1 MAGSPS
7 QASRWIVLITVM
19 VGTLMAIADATA
31 VNIALPYIMTA
42 FSLGVE
48 DVKWV
53 TTVNML
59 TAAAVMPLTGWLGRR
74 IGFGQL
80 FLAGLSLFILGATL
94 CALSW
99 SFTSLITFRTVQAIG
114 AGALQPTGMA
124 IITRVFPPFERGRAI
139 GIWGIG
145 AMVGPTLGPTL
156 GGLFT
161 ELFSWRAVFMMN
173 TPVGLVLMLLASVT
187 LPRER
192 DSQQVPLDWKG
203 FLASAVFVVV
213 FMLTVGNGEEQGW
226 DSTLIQVGFLVTLAA
241 FAAFLAIEAH
251 EPHPLLP
258 LRLFRSLDFALA
270 VILSVFRSLSLFGG
284 VFLLPLFLQGI
295 QGLDPLHTGL
305 LMAPG
310 AMMMA
315 VAMPV
320 AGTLTDRF
328 GGRWPAVFGI
338 LTASY
343 GMFFYS
349 GIDPMTD
356 TWWIVLGQLLR
367 GLGVAFIM
375 APVTTAGMNA
385 IAREDAGYGSSML
398 NMAQRYGG
406 AHVIAVLSL
415 ALHQQIGRQTELMG
429 TAAMVATRPAG
440 SLVTRAR
447 ALGLTRS
454 DAVQFVRGT
463 MRQHASKAAATI
475 AYQNVFFAAALVAIT
490 GLIPALLLSAKGAAA
505 HHAAAKAAVTAR

>member
-1 MAGSPS
+1 MAGS
-7 QASRWIVLITVM
+7 ASPVNRWIILITVM
-19 VGTLMAIADATA
+19 VGTLMAIADSTA

-42 FSLGVE
+42 FSVGVE

-74 IGFGQL
+74 FGFGQL
-80 FLAGLSLFILGATL
+80 FLGGLALFILGATL

-99 SFTSLITFRTVQAIG
+99 SFASLIAFRTLQAIG

-124 IITRVFPPFERGRAI
+124 IITRVFPPAERGRAI

-161 ELFSWRAVFMMN
+161 ELFSWRAAFMMN
-173 TPVGLVLMLLASVT
+173 TPVGIVLMLLASVT

-192 DSQQVPLDWKG
+192 DTLQVPLDWKG
-203 FLASAVFVVV
+203 FIASSVFVVV

-226 DSTLIQVGFLVTLAA
+226 DSTPIQLGFMVTI
-241 FAAFLAIEAH
+241 AAFLALIVIESH

-258 LRLFRSLDFALA
+258 LRLFRSLDFSLA
-270 VILSVFRSLSLFGG
+270 MILSLFRSLSLFGV
-284 VFLLPLFLQGI
+284 VFMLPLFLQGI
-295 QGLDPLHTGL
+295 QGLDPLHIGL

-310 AMMMA
+310 ALMMSA
-315 VAMPV
+315 AMPV

-338 LTASY
+338 VVSTY
-343 GMFFYS
+343 GIFYYS
-349 GIDPMTD
+349 NIDAMTE
-356 TWWIVLGQLLR
+356 TSAIVAGQLLR
-367 GLGVAFIM
+367 GVGVAFIM

-398 NMAQRYGG
+398 NMAMRYGG

-415 ALHQQIGRQTELMG
+415 ALHQQVGRQTELMG
-429 TAAMVATRPAG
+429 TAAMAGARPAG
-440 SLVTRAR
+440 TLVTRAR
-447 ALGLTRS
+447 ALGLSRHE
-454 DAVQFVRGT
+454 AVQYVRGT
-463 MRQHASKAAATI
+463 MRQQASKAAATI
-475 AYQNVFFAAALVAIT
+475 AYQNVFLAAALVAIT
-490 GLIPALLLSAKGAAA
+490 GLIPALLLSSKGAAA
-505 HHAAAKAAVTAR
+505 KRAAAAQAVAAR